1 MDHKDLIKKLSMYG
15 FNGKF
20 LKVIESLYS
29 KVKSCVRGENELTGL
44 FPCSRGVRQGCL
56 LSPLLFALFLNELD
70 NKIKASS
77 LGVRMGNESLH
88 TLLYADDLVLLA
100 ENPKDMQLQLD
111 LLDNFV
117 TSIKNEN

>member
-1 MDHKDLIKKLSMYG
+1 MYG

-29 KVKSCVRGENELTGL
+29 KVKSGVRGENELTGL